1 MTKQELTECIDR
13 YGRDLYAFCRH
24 LTGSIQEAD
33 ELYQDTWLKTVELSE
48 RIDAGGNVKSYC
60 LSVALKL
67 WNNRRRKYAWR
78 RRIAGVREDLDRDGM
93 GEIPDKGRGPEEC
106 LLAKDRDRQ
115 VRRAVCE
122 LPDRMKAVVLLFYME
137 GFSVAQTAE
146 AAGISEGT
154 VKSRLHQARKL
165 LREKLEGVLNE

>member
-1 MTKQELTECIDR
+1 M
-13 YGRDLYAFCRH
+13 
-24 LTGSIQEAD
+24 
-33 ELYQDTWLKTVELSE
+33 
-48 RIDAGGNVKSYC
+48 
-60 LSVALKL
+60 
-67 WNNRRRKYAWR
+67 
-78 RRIAGVREDLDRDGM
+78 REDLDRDGM

-122 LPDRMKAVVLLFYME
+122 LPDRLKAVVLLFYME